1 MITKDSIYQIIAG
14 KLEADGAY
22 IVELKVSAD
31 NKINV
36 TVDHYDG
43 IPISY
48 CIEISRLIES
58 NLDREVE
65 DFELEVASAGIGQPF
80 KVYKQYIKNI
90 NRDIE
95 VVLPDGKKMKGI
107 LTSADENGFTMT
119 CEEKVKIEGKKKKEL
134 QIKQYMFNFD
144 SVKQVK
150 DIVSFK

>member
-14 KLEADGAY
+14 KLESDDAY

-95 VVLPDGKKMKGI
+95 VILLDGKKLKGI
-107 LTSADENGFTMT
+107 LTSADQNGFTVA

>member
-95 VVLPDGKKMKGI
+95 VVLPDGKKLKGI
-107 LTSADENGFTMT
+107 LTSADENGFTIA

>member
-1 MITKDSIYQIIAG
+1 MITKESIHQIIAG
-14 KLEADGAY
+14 KLESDDVY
-22 IVELKVSAD
+22 IVELLVSAD
-31 NKINV
+31 NRISV
-36 TVDHYDG
+36 TIDHYDG

-58 NLDREVE
+58 SLDREVE
-65 DFELEVASAGIGQPF
+65 DFDLEVASAGIGQPF

-95 VVLPDGKKMKGI
+95 VVLPDGKKLKGR
-107 LTSADENGFTMT
+107 LLSADEKCFTMA